1 MRCWTPNDCWNSCL
15 AAVRPA
21 TVRGGAGDFL
31 RGGAAGAGDFLR
43 GSGGGALAGGLAAIL
58 LGSKTG
64 RQIGGEVL
72 KLGGM
77 AAVGALAYKAWNDWQ
92 AGKAPA
98 PAAETARASTPLL
111 PPPAGTP
118 FNPVNEAGQQRLARH
133 LLRAMIAAAKSDGHV
148 DAQEQA
154 RIFGEMDKLDLSS
167 EDKAFVMDELRSKL
181 DIDAVADA
189 ASSPEEAAEIY
200 AASLLAIDVDNAAER
215 GYLGDAGGPSQAGRR
230 VGRSSAA
237 ERFGGRRQR
246 TGRRR
251 EIALRSRTGCRRS
264 RPSSGA
270 RPFRPYAE
278 AASWRRICA
287 DPRKSRPNGRL
298 DRRSEASPVT

>member
-1 MRCWTPNDCWNSCL
+1 MMLDAKRLLEQVLGGGQADG
-15 AAVRPA
+15 
-21 TVRGGAGDFL
+21 RGSGAGDFL

-98 PAAETARASTPLL
+98 PATETARTSTPLL

-118 FNPVNEAGQQRLARH
+118 FNPVNEVGQQRLARH

-154 RIFGEMDKLDLSS
+154 RIFGEMDKLNLSS

-200 AASLLAIDVDNAAER
+200 AASLLAIDIDNAAER
-215 GYLGDAGGPSQAGRR
+215 GYLGMLAARLKLDDALVAHLQQN
-230 VGRSSAA
+230 VSAA
-237 ERFGGRRQR
+237 VGNSP
-246 TGRRR
+246 TV
-251 EIALRSRTGCRRS
+251 
-264 RPSSGA
+264 GA
-270 RPFRPYAE
+270 
-278 AASWRRICA
+278 
-287 DPRKSRPNGRL
+287 K
-298 DRRSEASPVT
+298 